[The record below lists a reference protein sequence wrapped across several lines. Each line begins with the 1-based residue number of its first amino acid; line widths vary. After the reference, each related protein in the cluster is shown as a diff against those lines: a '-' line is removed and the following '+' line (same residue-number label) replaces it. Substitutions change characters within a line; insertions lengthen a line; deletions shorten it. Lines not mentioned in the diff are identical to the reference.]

1 MMNTIR
7 VVQSCVILL
16 ALAACVRNRSIFD
29 ENTEF
34 PADSVI
40 ARSDVDLAQLSPEE
54 RAAILARQARDSAR
68 LDATGFLAREA
79 SQVDA
84 YFVTPEEIDE
94 IQPKT
99 ISDIFRHVPVLIEK
113 PGPPGSRLR
122 GGQGC
127 FITYVN
133 GLVRRAQAPSD
144 LDTFLPV
151 REVLAAEVYP
161 PGQLP
166 PAPFARPS
174 SRANCTTVG
183 IWTRS

>member
-1 MMNTIR
+1 MNTIR

-16 ALAACVRNRSIFD
+16 ALAACARNRSIFD

-34 PADSVI
+34 PADSVVP
-40 ARSDVDLAQLSPEE
+40 RSDVDLALLTPEE

-68 LDATGFLAREA
+68 LDATGFLEREA
-79 SQVDA
+79 TQIDA

-99 ISDIFRHVPVLIEK
+99 ISDIFRHVPVLLEK
-113 PGPPGSRLR
+113 PGPPGTRLR
-122 GGQGC
+122 GGQAC
-127 FITYVN
+127 FLTYVN
-133 GLVRRAQAPSD
+133 GLVRKAQTPSD

-166 PAPFARPS
+166 PAPFARAS

>member
-1 MMNTIR
+1 MNTIR

-16 ALAACVRNRSIFD
+16 AVIACVRNRSIFD

-40 ARSDVDLAQLSPEE
+40 ARSDVDLAELSPEE

-68 LDATGFLAREA
+68 LDAAGFLEREA
-79 SQVDA
+79 TQIDA
-84 YFVTPEEIDE
+84 YFVTPEEIEE
-94 IQPKT
+94 IKPKT

-113 PGPPGSRLR
+113 PGPPGTRLR

-133 GLVRRAQAPSD
+133 GLVRRQAPSD

-166 PAPFARPS
+166 PAPFARAS